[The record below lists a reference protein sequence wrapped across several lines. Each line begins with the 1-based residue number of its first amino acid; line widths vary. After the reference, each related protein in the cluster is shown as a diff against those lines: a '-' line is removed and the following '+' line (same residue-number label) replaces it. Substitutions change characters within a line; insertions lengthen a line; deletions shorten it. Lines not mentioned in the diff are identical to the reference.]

1 MLAIVT
7 SGHGAAPELPRL
19 RGGGWLTESVAF
31 APSHSK
37 LQTHHIQYC
46 NRRRETSSICVSVIV
61 IERLI
66 CKSVVDAAYC
76 RHPEESQLSILAT
89 SGHQQLVQQQQQQ
102 AESCPHIYHSSQL
115 YPDTRRW
122 CPARA

>member
-7 SGHGAAPELPRL
+7 AGHGVAPELLRL
-19 RGGGWLTESVAF
+19 RGGRWRTESVAF

-46 NRRRETSSICVSVIV
+46 NWRRETSSICVSVIV

-76 RHPEESQLSILAT
+76 HHPVQLSIQVSILST
-89 SGHQQLVQQQQQQ
+89 SGH
-102 AESCPHIYHSSQL
+102 
-115 YPDTRRW
+115 
-122 CPARA
+122 